1 MVGSVFKKLTFLQ
14 SFMLQSAVCTLGGLS
29 GMTHYQLKP
38 IKLGAEV
45 RGIDLKQDI
54 DPKII
59 EQIKKDVT
67 KHRILVFKV
76 CIPV

>member
-1 MVGSVFKKLTFLQ
+1 
-14 SFMLQSAVCTLGGLS
+14 
-29 GMTHYQLKP
+29 MTHYQLKP

-76 CIPV
+76 RIPV